1 MLSGKLLTL
10 LSMSRNF
17 KMMEQSISVGQLLFE
32 QSAAHWAEV
41 NDIRI
46 DMFLSLFLA
55 DSQTY
60 IHTHTHTDT
69 HTQTHTHK

>member
-17 KMMEQSISVGQLLFE
+17 KMMKQSILVGQLLFE

-41 NDIRI
+41 DDIRI
-46 DMFLSLFLA
+46 D
-55 DSQTY
+55 
-60 IHTHTHTDT
+60 
-69 HTQTHTHK
+69 

>member
-17 KMMEQSISVGQLLFE
+17 KMMKQSISVSQLLFE

-41 NDIRI
+41 DDIRI
-46 DMFLSLFLA
+46 D
-55 DSQTY
+55 
-60 IHTHTHTDT
+60 
-69 HTQTHTHK
+69 